1 MHNINTLERLRQCFT
16 GIIPRI
22 DGRSKISP
30 LEFVISFIF
39 CYLGDT
45 ECVSLEGIR
54 RQMKNQIQKNTSRSS
69 FWERISRKRLTG
81 FLISAITELLKQFGT
96 SIIGG
101 GCLLEQL
108 GVVKILV
115 VDSTYFSLWDGASD
129 KFPGTGTT
137 AGIKWHACFDILTGE
152 LHWYELTQGST
163 HDRKCF
169 PDVKSLSFALVIVD
183 QGYWDFNLLWEIKH
197 AGGFFLSRIKSGAV
211 LPINKI
217 VQGKISQKYIGS
229 SLLSV
234 PIKRKRAD
242 ILEVIVKKE
251 CKKGTLCCRAVGFW
265 NPLDKCYHWYI
276 TNLGVA
282 AHLLYPLYQ
291 LRWQIELIF
300 KACKQSLKANRLTSN
315 NSNIIKNLLLA
326 SIAAHLASHTI
337 LDVLIPQLTKMKQL
351 AISVQRTAKVAVL
364 LASDFINFLV
374 SGSSEH
380 AKILLDKILLF
391 ADEIFDPNFR
401 HRETSLARVS
411 RLLQGLL

>member
-1 MHNINTLERLRQCFT
+1 MNNINTLERLRQCFV
-16 GIIPRI
+16 GVIPKI
-22 DGRSKISP
+22 DGRSEISP
-30 LEFVISFIF
+30 LEFVINMIF

-45 ECVSLEGIR
+45 ACTSLEGIR
-54 RQMKNQIQKNTSRSS
+54 RHMKKQTQKNTSRSS

-81 FLISAITELLKQFGT
+81 FLISTITELMRQFGT

-115 VDSTYFSLWDGASD
+115 VDSTYFSLWDGSAD
-129 KFPGTGTT
+129 DFPGTGTN

-152 LHWYELTQGST
+152 LHWFELTQGST

-169 PDVKSLSFALVIVD
+169 PDVKSLSFTLVIVD
-183 QGYWDFNLLWEIKH
+183 LGYWDFNLLWEIKRV
-197 AGGFFLSRIKSGAV
+197 GGFFLSRIKSGAV
-211 LPINKI
+211 LKITKI

-234 PIKRKRAD
+234 PIKNKRAD
-242 ILEVIVKKE
+242 ILEVMIEKV
-251 CKKGTLCCRAVGFW
+251 CDKGTLCCRAVGFW

-276 TNLGVA
+276 TNLTVA
-282 AHLLYPLYQ
+282 AHLLYPLYR

-300 KACKQSLKANRLTSN
+300 KACKQSLNANRLTSN
-315 NSNIIKNLLLA
+315 NSNIIENLLLA

-364 LASDFINFLV
+364 LAGEFINFLV
-374 SGSSEH
+374 SGSSKH
-380 AKILLDKILLF
+380 AKILLDNILLF
-391 ADEIFDPNFR
+391 ADDIFDPNFR
-401 HRETSLARVS
+401 HRETSLARVN
-411 RLLQGLL
+411 RMLQELS